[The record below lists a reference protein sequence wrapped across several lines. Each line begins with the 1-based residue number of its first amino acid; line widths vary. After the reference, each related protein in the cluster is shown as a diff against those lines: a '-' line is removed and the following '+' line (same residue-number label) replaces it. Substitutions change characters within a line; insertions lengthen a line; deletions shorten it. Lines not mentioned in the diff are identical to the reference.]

1 MFTTK
6 LVIVAF
12 LTFKCIFS
20 KTNVVHAANSLA
32 KNTLAGQEHIL
43 GLTMK
48 YEKRLQLFDSRGK
61 YSSKY
66 LQILILRPIMRIIKK
81 NIIWGFL

>member
-20 KTNVVHAANSLA
+20 KTNVAHAANSLA
-32 KNTLAGQEHIL
+32 KNTLCRARTHFGANHEIRKAFI
-43 GLTMK
+43 T
-48 YEKRLQLFDSRGK
+48 
-61 YSSKY
+61 
-66 LQILILRPIMRIIKK
+66 LR
-81 NIIWGFL
+81 

>member
-32 KNTLAGQEHIL
+32 KNTLCRARTHFGANHEIRKAFI
-43 GLTMK
+43 T
-48 YEKRLQLFDSRGK
+48 
-61 YSSKY
+61 
-66 LQILILRPIMRIIKK
+66 LRPPRKILEIFTNFK
-81 NIIWGFL
+81 F